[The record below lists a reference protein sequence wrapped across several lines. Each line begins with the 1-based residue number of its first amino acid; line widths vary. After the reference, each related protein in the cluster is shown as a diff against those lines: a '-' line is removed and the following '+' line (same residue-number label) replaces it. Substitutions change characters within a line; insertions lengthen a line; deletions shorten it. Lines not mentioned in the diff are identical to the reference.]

1 METSKM
7 YNLRIENLI
16 NENTSVYILVVAAA
30 HLARATAGAA
40 IDEGLKPTTK
50 ALTDL
55 VDETANYEYRRD

>member
-30 HLARATAGAA
+30 QLARATAGAA
-40 IDEGLKPTTK
+40 EELGLKPTTK

-55 VDETANYEYRRD
+55 VDETANYEYKPE

>member
-7 YNLRIENLI
+7 YNLRIEKLI
-16 NENTSVYILVVAAA
+16 TENTSVYILVVAAA

-55 VDETANYEYRRD
+55 VDEIATYEYKRD